1 METERNEYIMTDYTR
16 TQLMV
21 DEDEKREHI
30 KGLLSDN
37 GIEFDNLPYI
47 ELMDYNDIVNSM
59 GFYKTVLEKLPH
71 IKDGITLIEDGALSG
86 AFDGMFNIS
95 ETPEGLIRVSYSEAV
110 DSVDG
115 ESELL
120 KKIKITDSEHLA
132 EDFEA
137 LNSELKYAIHDYY
150 NPTFTESNVTDNA
163 LIIDLDDLQTFEPD
177 QEPKYVATRLPEPT
191 LLSNIDRGITKDED
205 MEISEVVFKLDTY
218 QKENG
223 RVSGEIVGVRSNLGL
238 EIIDPEETGTY
249 KTTDLEIL
257 DDMLVIDFD
266 ELPDNE
272 MTISVDDLPNVDNN
286 ITL

>member
-1 METERNEYIMTDYTR
+1 MTDYTR

-37 GIEFDNLPYI
+37 GIEFDNVPYI
-47 ELMDYNDIVNSM
+47 ELMDYDDIVNSM
-59 GFYKTVLEKLPH
+59 GFYKDVLEKLPQ

-86 AFDGMFNIS
+86 AFEGMFNIS
-95 ETPEGLIRVSYSEAV
+95 ETPEGLIRVAYSEAV
-110 DSVDG
+110 DAVDG

-150 NPTFTESNVTDNA
+150 NPTLTESNVTDND

-177 QEPKYVATRLPEPT
+177 QFLR
-191 LLSNIDRGITKDED
+191 
-205 MEISEVVFKLDTY
+205 
-218 QKENG
+218 Q
-223 RVSGEIVGVRSNLGL
+223 
-238 EIIDPEETGTY
+238 
-249 KTTDLEIL
+249 
-257 DDMLVIDFD
+257 
-266 ELPDNE
+266 
-272 MTISVDDLPNVDNN
+272 
-286 ITL
+286 

>member
-1 METERNEYIMTDYTR
+1 
-16 TQLMV
+16 
-21 DEDEKREHI
+21 
-30 KGLLSDN
+30 
-37 GIEFDNLPYI
+37 
-47 ELMDYNDIVNSM
+47 
-59 GFYKTVLEKLPH
+59 
-71 IKDGITLIEDGALSG
+71 
-86 AFDGMFNIS
+86 MFNIS
-95 ETPEGLIRVSYSEAV
+95 ETPEGLIRVAYSEAV
-110 DSVDG
+110 DAVDG

-150 NPTFTESNVTDNA
+150 NPTLTESNVTDNA

-191 LLSNIDRGITKDED
+191 LLSNIDRGITEDED

-223 RVSGEIVGVRSNLGL
+223 RVSDEIVGVRSNLGL

>member
-1 METERNEYIMTDYTR
+1 MTDYTR

-21 DEDEKREHI
+21 EEDEKREHI
-30 KGLLSDN
+30 KGLLSSN

-47 ELMDYNDIVNSM
+47 ELMDYDDIVNSM
-59 GFYKTVLEKLPH
+59 GFYKAVLTELPQ
-71 IKDGITLIEDGALSG
+71 IKDGITLIEDGSLSG
-86 AFDGMFNIS
+86 TFEGMFNIS

-110 DSVDG
+110 DAVDG

-132 EDFEA
+132 GDFEA

-150 NPTFTESNVTDNA
+150 NPTLTESNVTDNA

-177 QEPKYVATRLPEPT
+177 QEPKYVAARLPEPT
-191 LLSNIDRGITKDED
+191 LLSNIDRGVTEDED

-249 KTTDLEIL
+249 KATDLEIL
-257 DDMLVIDFD
+257 DDMLVVDFD

-272 MTISVDDLPNVDNN
+272 MTISVDDLPNIDNDN
-286 ITL
+286 EISL